1 MISAQALILISTCAS
16 TLSAQQGGLNRPSI
30 RDSVR
35 AIEMKEMDRQL
46 LLAPLP
52 SKNNSEAA
60 RLLALRQ
67 IKEDFKGIQGL
78 NNAMMANA
86 WAREE
91 MDYHYIS
98 DSVSQIRTKAT
109 RLKSNLALPEAKNVD
124 DQQIENAAGGNK
136 EVRLA
141 LLALDRSVM
150 RFVTNPLFRK
160 SNVVDVSLAA
170 QASRDLRTVIDLC
183 GSIKKTAGRLN
194 KFDHQP

>member
-1 MISAQALILISTCAS
+1 MILAQTLILLSTCAARMN
-16 TLSAQQGGLNRPSI
+16 AQQGGLNRPSM
-30 RDSVR
+30 RDAVR
-35 AIEMKEMDRQL
+35 AIELKEMDQQL
-46 LLAPLP
+46 LLAPLLP
-52 SKNNSEAA
+52 KQTESA

-91 MDYHYIS
+91 LDYHYIS
-98 DSVSQIRTKAT
+98 DSVSQIRAKAA

-124 DQQIENAAGGNK
+124 GQQIELAAAGKK
-136 EVRLA
+136 EVRVA
-141 LLALDRSVM
+141 LLALDRSIM
-150 RFVTNPLFRK
+150 SFVTNPLFQK

-170 QASRDLRTVIDLC
+170 QASRDLKTVIDLC

-194 KFDHQP
+194 KFDHRP